1 VGHGLSRVM
10 RGRRRRREAG
20 MEGQDEENDDED
32 WSVLLGRRLGLVL
45 IPGSGPD
52 QPV

>member
-1 VGHGLSRVM
+1 
-10 RGRRRRREAG
+10 